1 MKKVFEQLLNAIP
14 DYRQFLTVDEMDE
27 SSKELAR
34 RFPNVA
40 SLFEIGKTRENH
52 PLYCLKIGNGGKN
65 ALMFGLPHPN
75 EPIGTMLLEYFS
87 WQLAQNEELRRALD
101 YTWYIVKAWDA
112 DGAKKNENWFKG
124 PFTITNYMRNFFR
137 PAGFEQVD
145 WTFPIDY
152 KELHFHESIPE
163 TAAMMKLIDDIKPHF
178 IYSLHNAGFG
188 GAYWYMTWPLPG
200 IFDELHK
207 VPQKY
212 GVPLHRGEPESPA
225 CEEYATAIYANL
237 GISAEYDFREKYCSG
252 DMKEIV
258 KSISGGDCSASYAKE
273 RYNSFTLLTEL
284 PYFYDPRIDDC
295 SPSDITRKQAA
306 LQRMEDD
313 IRMNA
318 EIHSILEASHE
329 YLSRD
334 NHFLLAVEAFSRHT
348 EEDTGAERKRLDADP
363 KYDKPATVA
372 EKFDNLLV
380 SKFYKAIVYAM
391 LLRANESELALMLKK
406 GEDDLKKR
414 EALEKGVEKSMEGFK
429 NITSLLEENMNYQ
442 VVPIRNLVGVQLEC
456 GLIVADCLQSR
467 RS

>member
-1 MKKVFEQLLNAIP
+1 MKKVFEQLLEQIP
-14 DYRQFLTVDEMDE
+14 DYQKFLTVDEMDE
-27 SSKELAR
+27 SSKQLAR
-34 RFPNVA
+34 QFPGVV

-52 PLYCLKIGNGGKN
+52 PLYCLKIGSGSKN

-75 EPIGTMLLEYFS
+75 EPIGTMLLEHFS
-87 WQLAQNEELRRALD
+87 WQLAKNEELRRELD

-112 DGAKKNENWFKG
+112 DGTKKNEKWFKG

-152 KELHFHESIPE
+152 KQLHFHDSIPE
-163 TAAMMKLIDDIKPHF
+163 TTAMMKLIDEIKPHF

-188 GAYWYMTWPLPG
+188 GAYWYISWPLPE
-200 IFDELHK
+200 IFNELHG
-207 VPQKY
+207 VPEKY

-237 GISAEYDFREKYCSG
+237 GVSAEYDFKEKYCGG

-258 KSISGGDCSASYAKE
+258 KNFSSGDCSASYARE

-295 SPSDITRKQAA
+295 RPSDITRKQAA

-318 EIHSILEASHE
+318 EILSILEVSHE

-334 NHFLLAVEAFSRHT
+334 NHFLLAVEAFTRHT
-348 EEDTGAERKRLDADP
+348 QEDTGAEQKRLDADP
-363 KYDKPATVA
+363 RYEKTATVA

-391 LLRANESELALMLKK
+391 LLRANESELALMD
-406 GEDDLKKR
+406 EQEENDPKKR
-414 EALEKGVEKSMEGFK
+414 EALEKGVEKSMEGFRK
-429 NITSLLEENMNYQ
+429 ITSFLEENMNYQ

-456 GLIVADCLQSR
+456 GLIVADYLQSR
-467 RS
+467 